1 MSRYNKP
8 QKYVP
13 HNVHKTYMCMK
24 ILKKNLVDSIA
35 GMLDPLKRLIDISIE
50 KHLYVAWR
58 RIMMLN
64 ADDYGVGHQKK

>member
-1 MSRYNKP
+1 MY
-8 QKYVP
+8 P
-13 HNVHKTYMCMK
+13 HNVDKTYMRMK

-35 GMLDPLKRLIDISIE
+35 GMLDPLKRLIDISTE

-64 ADDYGVGHQKK
+64 ADD